1 LFDGSFFEA
10 LDTHA
15 GGGWSAY
22 YNFFVNK
29 DGDPYS
35 HYKNSGA
42 LKPDDFAALLDHTER
57 QIKQLVTDLTAGC
70 IRITPF
76 RKGTESPCSWC
87 DYRPLCRFD
96 WQINE
101 LQYPQQHR

>member
-1 LFDGSFFEA
+1 
-10 LDTHA
+10 
-15 GGGWSAY
+15 
-22 YNFFVNK
+22 FVNK

-57 QIKQLVTDLTAGC
+57 RIKQLVTDLTAGC

-96 WQINE
+96 WQINNYNILNNIGKE
-101 LQYPQQHR
+101 EVLEKMKGH